1 VELSKATDDEL
12 SSFLIIL
19 DTDRWVLPREVEQD
33 LFELLLVT
41 GILWLNLAEKH
52 CRRHLDALQDDP
64 LLIPLVQDGVTT
76 SYVFASSDSADITYT
91 DLREDL
97 GLVSSDSV

>member
-1 VELSKATDDEL
+1 VELSKATDNKL

-33 LFELLLVT
+33 LFELLLVSR
-41 GILWLNLAEKH
+41 ILWLNLAEKH
-52 CRRHLDALQDDP
+52 CRRHLYTLQDDP

-76 SYVFASSDSADITYT
+76 SDIFTTSDSTNITYT
-91 DLREDL
+91 DLRKNL

>member
-1 VELSKATDDEL
+1 VELSKATHNKL

-19 DTDRWVLPREVEQD
+19 DTDRWVLPREAEQD
-33 LFELLLVT
+33 LFKLLLVSR
-41 GILWLNLAEKH
+41 ILWLNLAEKH
-52 CRRHLDALQDDP
+52 CRRHLYTLQDNP

-76 SYVFASSDSADITYT
+76 SDILTSGDSTDITNT